1 MKNFLKT
8 FFVQIFLFF
17 PLFVF
22 GQGFGQAPV
31 PLNIASPVNSGANI
45 LNIVNYVLGF
55 IGAIVIAYLIYGVFR
70 YLTASGNE
78 DQLKES
84 KSTMTGAL
92 ISIFAIGLS
101 AALINFVANAI
112 SGNLN
117 SGSL

>member
-1 MKNFLKT
+1 M
-8 FFVQIFLFF
+8 FF

-31 PLNIASPVNSGANI
+31 PLNIVPPVNSGANV

-55 IGAIVIAYLIYGVFR
+55 IGAIVIAYLIYGIFR

-84 KSTMTGAL
+84 KSTMMGAL

-101 AALINFVANAI
+101 AALISFITNAI